1 MSTARLRVRSPHAT
15 SIDEGGSMPK
25 TRRAILKAA
34 GAISALAALPLP
46 AQTATPSL
54 LPSPTPTP
62 GKKAPGPLAKL
73 ARERY
78 GKFLTEEEMALMDDD
93 MDSLEKRS
101 ARLRGYKLGNG
112 EEPAVDFVV
121 VRR

>member
-1 MSTARLRVRSPHAT
+1 
-15 SIDEGGSMPK
+15 MPR

-46 AQTATPSL
+46 AQTPTPARPAPTPA
-54 LPSPTPTP
+54 PSPDKEP
-62 GKKAPGPLAKL
+62 GTLAKL

-78 GKFLTEEEMALMDDD
+78 GKFLTPEEQALLDED
-93 MDSLEKRS
+93 MQALERRS
-101 ARLRGYKLGNG
+101 SRLRAIKLANG
-112 EEPAVDFVV
+112 EEPAVDFAA

>member
-1 MSTARLRVRSPHAT
+1 
-15 SIDEGGSMPK
+15 MPK
-25 TRRAILKAA
+25 TRRALLKAA
-34 GAISALAALPLP
+34 GAISVMAALPLP
-46 AQTATPSL
+46 AQIATPSFA
-54 LPSPTPTP
+54 PSPTPTP
-62 GKKAPGPLAKL
+62 AKKAPGSLAKM

-78 GKFLTEEEMALMDDD
+78 GKFLTEEEMALMDED
-93 MDSLEKRS
+93 MEGLERRS

>member
-1 MSTARLRVRSPHAT
+1 
-15 SIDEGGSMPK
+15 MPK

-34 GAISALAALPLP
+34 GVISALAALPLP
-46 AQTATPSL
+46 AQIRTPA
-54 LPSPTPTP
+54 PGASPTPTP
-62 GKKAPGPLAKL
+62 GKKAPGTLAKL

-78 GKFLTEEEMALMDDD
+78 GRFLTEEEMALMDDD
-93 MDSLEKRS
+93 MEALERRS

>member
-1 MSTARLRVRSPHAT
+1 
-15 SIDEGGSMPK
+15 MPK

-34 GAISALAALPLP
+34 GAISALAALPLA
-46 AQTATPSL
+46 AQTATPAL
-54 LPSPTPTP
+54 PGPSPTPSPKKEP
-62 GKKAPGPLAKL
+62 GTLAKL

-78 GKFLTEEEMALMDDD
+78 GKFLTEEEMALMDGD
-93 MDSLEKRS
+93 MDGLERRG

-112 EEPAVDFVV
+112 EEPAVDFAA